1 MPLFHLIYNSGNF
14 KSIWEYMAVK
24 QSTQCFHR
32 LAVSDTLE
40 DGVKKRESKVQFFF
54 RMTITPFFRLQRE
67 KLL

>member
-1 MPLFHLIYNSGNF
+1 
-14 KSIWEYMAVK
+14 MAVK

-67 KLL
+67 KLW